1 MRDIQE
7 VIRPDIIQAVVSAA
21 EANKLPIQ
29 ADAVAVATQ
38 QELTVV
44 NAPVAGLEEVDFKY
58 MLERGPVLDNT
69 PIMYWYLTGEALD
82 DKAFPFSEGF
92 YTVVADQQRG
102 TVALRDA
109 KGTTVAHGDLE
120 ISIEPPAPPT
130 TTTARRIVQGGITS
144 ASATLWPPRVKV
156 CGWVKVKQGGVTV
169 KVSACVSAGF

>member
-7 VIRPDIIQAVVSAA
+7 IVRRDVIQAVVSAA
-21 EANKLPIQ
+21 EKNKLPIQ
-29 ADAVAVATQ
+29 ADAVAVASQ

-69 PIMYWYLTGEALD
+69 PIMYWYFTGEALD

-120 ISIEPPAPPT
+120 ISIEPPAPLT
-130 TTTARRIVQGGITS
+130 VKMKFSVSGGITK
-144 ASATLWPPRVKV
+144 LDINPKKKHIEV
-156 CGWVKVKQGGVTV
+156 CGNVSVQVGPASVKAEG
-169 KVSACVSAGF
+169 CVAVDW